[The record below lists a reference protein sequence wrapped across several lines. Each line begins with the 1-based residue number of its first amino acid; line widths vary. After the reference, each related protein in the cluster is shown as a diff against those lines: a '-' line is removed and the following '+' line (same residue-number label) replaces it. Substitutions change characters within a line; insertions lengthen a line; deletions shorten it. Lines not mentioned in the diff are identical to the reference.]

1 MDDNCDIQ
9 SLAKGKI
16 MKKNCQI
23 CGRDSTKTEIISS
36 VIVRPAV
43 SNIIKSSFP
52 NWNPKGYICREDLQ
66 KYRKEY
72 LHQLLIDE
80 KGELSVLEKDVID
93 KLSEYESISEN
104 IEKDFIAK
112 LTFGE
117 KLSDIIASF
126 GGSWK
131 FIIIFFF
138 IIIFWI
144 SINTYLLVTRPFDP
158 YPFILLN
165 LVLSCLAAI
174 QAPIIMMSQNRQE
187 ARDRNRAE
195 QDYKINLKSELELR
209 QLHQKVDHLL
219 IQQWERM
226 TEIQEIQLEMLE
238 EIKKTDG

>member
-1 MDDNCDIQ
+1 
-9 SLAKGKI
+9 
-16 MKKNCQI
+16 MKRKCQI
-23 CGRDSTKTEIISS
+23 CGRDETQKEILPSI
-36 VIVRPAV
+36 IVRPSIADL
-43 SNIIKSSFP
+43 IKIQNP
-52 NWNPKGYICREDLQ
+52 NWNINGFICREDLQ

-72 LHQLLIDE
+72 LKKLISDE
-80 KGELSVLEKDVID
+80 KGELSNLEIDVIN
-93 KLSEYESISEN
+93 KLTEHESISVN
-104 IEKDFIAK
+104 VEKEFFSK

-117 KLSDIIASF
+117 KLSDLIASF

-131 FIIIFFF
+131 FIIIFFL

-144 SINTYLLVTRPFDP
+144 SINTYVIITRLFDP

-195 QDYKINLKSELELR
+195 QDYKINLKTELELR

-226 TEIQEIQLEMLE
+226 VEIQELQLELLE
-238 EIKKTDG
+238 ELRKRQNRNLS

>member
-1 MDDNCDIQ
+1 
-9 SLAKGKI
+9 

-23 CGRDSTKTEIISS
+23 CGRDETQVEILPSI
-36 VIVRPAV
+36 IVRPAV
-43 SNIIKSSFP
+43 SNLIKIQHP
-52 NWNPKGYICREDLQ
+52 GWNIKGFICKEDFN

-72 LHQLLIDE
+72 LLKLISDE
-80 KGELSVLEKDVID
+80 KGELSNLELDVVN
-93 KLSEYESISEN
+93 KLTEYESISKNVDKE
-104 IEKDFIAK
+104 FIAK

-117 KLSDIIASF
+117 RVSDLIASF

-131 FIIIFFF
+131 FILIFFF
-138 IIIFWI
+138 TILIWI
-144 SINTYLLVTRPFDP
+144 SINSYVLITKIFDP

-165 LVLSCLAAI
+165 LLLSCLAAI

-187 ARDRNRAE
+187 TRDRIRAE

-226 TEIQEIQLEMLE
+226 AEMQELQLEMLE
-238 EIKKTDG
+238 EIKNK

>member
-1 MDDNCDIQ
+1 MI
-9 SLAKGKI
+9 KT
-16 MKKNCQI
+16 CQI
-23 CGRDSTKTEIISS
+23 CGRDSTKSEIISS

-43 SNIIKSSFP
+43 SNIIKNSFP
-52 NWNPKGYICREDLQ
+52 NWNPKGFICREDLQ

-72 LHQLLIDE
+72 LHQLLVDE
-80 KGELSVLEKDVID
+80 KGELSTLEKDVID
-93 KLSEYESISEN
+93 KLTEYESISEN

-144 SINTYLLVTRPFDP
+144 SINAYLLMTKPFDP

-209 QLHQKVDHLL
+209 QLHQKVDHLM

-226 TEIQEIQLEMLE
+226 AEIQEIQLEMLE
-238 EIKKTDG
+238 EIKKTGE